1 MYDVAEILGRLDD
14 IRSWQEDLYRHLH
27 AHPELSR
34 QEHATAA
41 LVARD
46 LREWGYEVLEH
57 VGGTG
62 VVGVLENGPGRTV
75 LVRADMDALPVRE
88 ATGLDYASTVT
99 AVDAT
104 GATVPVMHACGHD
117 VHVSCLLSAAR
128 LLAAARSAWSGT
140 FAALFQPDEELVGG
154 AQAMIDDGLAAAVPR
169 PDVALAQHV
178 LPLPAGTVWTRPGP
192 VLSSADTVRITLT
205 GRGAHGSMPQDAVD
219 PVVLAAAVVLRL
231 QTLVSRETSPHDF
244 ACLTVGRLAAGSAA
258 NIIPERAELEISVR
272 TYEAEVRR
280 RLLDGLERVVTA
292 ECRASDAPTPPRF
305 EYSAHCRA
313 TVNDPRVTAIVA
325 EAFGAH
331 FGAAASEL
339 ERQTA
344 SEDFA
349 VIADGLGAP
358 YTYWGLGGIDPGL
371 CGRASAAGRL
381 TTDVPVLHSPHFA
394 PVIRPTLAT
403 GTEAIV
409 VATLACLRGG

>member
-1 MYDVAEILGRLDD
+1 
-14 IRSWQEDLYRHLH
+14 
-27 AHPELSR
+27 
-34 QEHATAA
+34 
-41 LVARD
+41 
-46 LREWGYEVLEH
+46 
-57 VGGTG
+57 
-62 VVGVLENGPGRTV
+62 
-75 LVRADMDALPVRE
+75 
-88 ATGLDYASTVT
+88 
-99 AVDAT
+99 
-104 GATVPVMHACGHD
+104 
-117 VHVSCLLSAAR
+117 
-128 LLAAARSAWSGT
+128 
-140 FAALFQPDEELVGG
+140 
-154 AQAMIDDGLAAAVPR
+154 MIDDGLAAAVPR

-192 VLSSADTVRITLT
+192 VLSSADTVRVTLT

-371 CGRASAAGRL
+371 YGRASAAGRL